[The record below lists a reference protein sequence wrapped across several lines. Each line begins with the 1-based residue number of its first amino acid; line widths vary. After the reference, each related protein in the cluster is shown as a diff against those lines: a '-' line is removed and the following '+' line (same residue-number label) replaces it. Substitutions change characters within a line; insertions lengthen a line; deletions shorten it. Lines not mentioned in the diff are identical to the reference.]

1 MGGDHAPECVVL
13 GARDALAEFDFIEK
27 LVLVGDETLVKAE
40 VDKIGFND
48 RRMTICHADEVVGMG
63 ESAVKAVR
71 TKKKSSISIGCDLV
85 KGGDCN
91 ALVSA
96 GNTGAVVA
104 ASTIKLRN
112 LKGVERSG
120 IASPIPNEHG
130 PCYILDA
137 GANVDA
143 KASHLVQYAIMGST
157 YARHMQGKDKP
168 VVGLMSVGV
177 EDEKGSELT
186 KEVFER
192 LKASSLNFCG
202 NVEGHDLFET
212 ELDVVVCDG
221 FTGNVMLKTCEAT
234 AKIMFKWLKNEIMN
248 SAIRQLGAMLSKG
261 AFKATMARGSY
272 ETYGGSPLLGV
283 NGTVIIAHGS
293 SSERAVKNAI
303 RVAANAVRKEVNP
316 HIEEEIAKHQATD

>member
-27 LVLVGDETLVKAE
+27 LVLVGDEALVKAE
-40 VDKIGFND
+40 VDKLGFHD
-48 RRMTICHADEVVGMG
+48 RRMSICHADEVVGMG
-63 ESAVKAVR
+63 ESAVKAIR

-85 KGGDCN
+85 KSGECN

-104 ASTIKLRN
+104 ASAIKLRN

-130 PCYILDA
+130 PGYILDA

-303 RVAANAVRKEVNP
+303 RVAADAVRQEVNP

>member
-27 LVLVGDETLVKAE
+27 LVLVGDEALIKAE
-40 VDKIGFND
+40 VDKFGFND
-48 RRMTICHADEVVGMG
+48 RRMSICHADEVVGMA

-71 TKKKSSISIGCDLV
+71 TKKKSSINIGCDLV
-85 KGGDCN
+85 KSGECD

-104 ASTIKLRN
+104 AATIKLRN
-112 LKGVERSG
+112 LNGIERSG
-120 IASPIPNEHG
+120 IASPIPNEYG

-283 NGTVIIAHGS
+283 NGIVIIAHGS
-293 SSERAVKNAI
+293 SSDRAVKNAI
-303 RVAANAVRKEVNP
+303 RVAADAVRREVNP
-316 HIEEEIAKHQATD
+316 HIEEEIAKHQAND

>member
-1 MGGDHAPECVVL
+1 MGGDHAPEKIII
-13 GARDALAEFDFIEK
+13 GARDALNEFSFIEK
-27 LVLVGDETLVKAE
+27 LVLVGDETQVKAA
-40 VDKIGFND
+40 VDKIGFSD
-48 RRMTICHADEVVGMG
+48 RRMTICHAEEVIGMG
-63 ESAVKAVR
+63 ESAVKAIR
-71 TKKKSSISIGCDLV
+71 KKKKSSISIGCDLV
-85 KGGDCN
+85 KTGDCD

-112 LKGVERSG
+112 LPGIERSG

-130 PCYILDA
+130 PCYIMDA

-143 KASHLVQYAIMGST
+143 KASHLMQYALMGSV
-157 YARHMQGKDKP
+157 YAHQMQGKAKP

-283 NGTVIIAHGS
+283 NGIVIIAHGS
-293 SSERAVKNAI
+293 SSERAIKNAI
-303 RVAANAVRKEVNP
+303 RVAADAVRQGVNP
-316 HIEEEIAKHQATD
+316 HIEEEIAKYQLQD

>member
-27 LVLVGDETLVKAE
+27 LVLVGDEALVKAE
-40 VDKIGFND
+40 VDKIGFHD
-48 RRMTICHADEVVGMG
+48 RRMSICHADEVIGMG
-63 ESAVKAVR
+63 ESAVKAIR

-85 KGGDCN
+85 KAGDCD

-104 ASTIKLRN
+104 AAAIKLRN

-157 YARHMQGKDKP
+157 YARHMQGKERP

-303 RVAANAVRKEVNP
+303 RVAADAVRQEVNP